1 MAGQSAS
8 AVEVVR
14 RDRAPFFAEGVRL
27 GALQATQVADRG
39 TCGASSA
46 KPPSGL
52 PPSPP
57 VRTRQ
62 LPPPPEGSF
71 SGLTGGRG
79 QREFRS
85 ATVLRSLFMTSPDC
99 YACSKEADFDDLP
112 PRECAVYDQ
121 HWRVAHALNTAV
133 PGWLVLL
140 PRRHVAAVHDLTNAE
155 ASALGVWQ
163 VKLSRALRGVTGC
176 AKTYVVQFAEAEGF
190 AHVHFHIVPRMA
202 DLRPEHRGPAIFG
215 LLRRPEQERVSA
227 DQADQIAHS
236 LRAQLQGRPTL
247 NNSITEGRPESE
259 E

>member
-1 MAGQSAS
+1 
-8 AVEVVR
+8 
-14 RDRAPFFAEGVRL
+14 
-27 GALQATQVADRG
+27 
-39 TCGASSA
+39 
-46 KPPSGL
+46 
-52 PPSPP
+52 
-57 VRTRQ
+57 
-62 LPPPPEGSF
+62 
-71 SGLTGGRG
+71 
-79 QREFRS
+79 
-85 ATVLRSLFMTSPDC
+85 MTSPDC

-133 PGWLVLL
+133 PGWPVLL